1 MEAESVE
8 TDIGAFDIEREL
20 REVERDLSVG
30 EKDLGFAIQK
40 LTNKLD
46 NTLPVSK
53 PLHSLALFRE
63 LPYDLNSG
71 DSFVYTNYLKRKGPN
86 M

>member
-20 REVERDLSVG
+20 REVERDLSVA
-30 EKDLGFAIQK
+30 EKDLRIAISN

-46 NTLPVSK
+46 NTLPNSR
-53 PLHSLALFRE
+53 PLHRLALFRE

-71 DSFVYTNYLKRKGPN
+71 YSCVYTNYLKKKVPN
-86 M
+86 I

>member
-71 DSFVYTNYLKRKGPN
+71 DSWFYTNYLKRKVPN
-86 M
+86 I